1 VNGRE
6 STRWGRLYAL
16 VALELA
22 LVIALCA
29 VLSRVRL

>member
-16 VALELA
+16 VVLELA

>member
-1 VNGRE
+1 VSDRD

-29 VLSRVRL
+29 ALSRVRL

>member
-1 VNGRE
+1 VNDRD

-16 VALELA
+16 ALVELA

-29 VLSRVRL
+29 ALSRVRL